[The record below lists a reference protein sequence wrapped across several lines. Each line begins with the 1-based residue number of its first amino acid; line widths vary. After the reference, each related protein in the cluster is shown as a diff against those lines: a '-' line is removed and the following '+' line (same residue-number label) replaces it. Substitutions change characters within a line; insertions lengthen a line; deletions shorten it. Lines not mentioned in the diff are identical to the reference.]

1 MSRGLLLGPID
12 PMGGR
17 SIAVPPPVQGDPEG
31 LRTAARQLE
40 QATVALDQVVVTAR
54 MVVFHLTS
62 AEGWR
67 GPAASAFSDGAV
79 EPASQALS
87 SIARELERVAAAL
100 RGGANAIEEAQA
112 ERRHAENLAIAA
124 GVGVA
129 LTLLTFA
136 VSDVLA
142 ADAAAT
148 ASALMVRAA
157 AAAASAG
164 RAVSAAVEA
173 AEEAI
178 QVLAIRLGTMTPELL
193 SAASIT
199 IPRFLQS
206 PAGAGIAAAAGT
218 ASLGDRDPADL
229 ILAFGLTYLEGKAG
243 EVDPEGR
250 PRLRRYQFNIQ
261 ENEAYG
267 GTHVVDQHVG
277 RSDEQL
283 AERNLRKSSTFP
295 DQATAEW
302 AIQRALD
309 ANQDRIEAWLRF
321 DSSVILRPEIRF
333 DTGEA
338 IGRVL
343 TRAAL
348 RHGTGSVET
357 ATVRVVL
364 RRSAESPSGFV
375 VHTAFPDLP

>member
-1 MSRGLLLGPID
+1 MSRALLLGPID

-17 SIAVPPPVQGDPEG
+17 SIVVPPPVQGDPEG

-40 QATVALDQVVVTAR
+40 QAAVALDQVVVTAR

-62 AEGWR
+62 AGGWR
-67 GPAASAFSDGAV
+67 GPAANAFSDGAV

-87 SIARELERVAAAL
+87 GIARELERVAAAL

-112 ERRHAENLAIAA
+112 ERRHAENLAIVA

-178 QVLAIRLGTMTPELL
+178 ASLAGRLATMGPGLLGAVATVERVLESPVGSGAVSAGVTAALGDRNPRDLVFAFAMSYVAGAAETGSMLVTDAMPAEVCLIADLNAAQAANFLRFTRRL
-193 SAASIT
+193 
-199 IPRFLQS
+199 
-206 PAGAGIAAAAGT
+206 PAGAEPPDIVRYVTGTVRYAARVPGRVPGSSA
-218 ASLGDRDPADL
+218 
-229 ILAFGLTYLEGKAG
+229 TYVKY
-243 EVDPEGR
+243 V
-250 PRLRRYQFNIQ
+250 
-261 ENEAYG
+261 
-267 GTHVVDQHVG
+267 
-277 RSDEQL
+277 
-283 AERNLRKSSTFP
+283 
-295 DQATAEW
+295 
-302 AIQRALD
+302 
-309 ANQDRIEAWLRF
+309 
-321 DSSVILRPEIRF
+321 DSSGNTLDYFKITLAPDGSIIS
-333 DTGEA
+333 TKNKM
-338 IGRVL
+338 
-343 TRAAL
+343 RA
-348 RHGTGSVET
+348 E
-357 ATVRVVL
+357 
-364 RRSAESPSGFV
+364 
-375 VHTAFPDLP
+375 